1 MTKKATKNEKAASI
15 ETQLEQIQALVARM
29 EGGELS
35 LDDTLSAFEQG
46 VKLIREAQANL
57 AEAEQ
62 KIQLLTE
69 QGEEPVATAFSEE
82 DS

>member
-1 MTKKATKNEKAASI
+1 MTKKATKDASI
-15 ETQLEQIQALVARM
+15 ESQLEKIQELVTRM
-29 EGGELS
+29 EEGELS

-69 QGEEPVATAFSEE
+69 QGEAPVATSFSEE

>member
-1 MTKKATKNEKAASI
+1 MAKKATKDASI
-15 ETQLEQIQALVARM
+15 ESQLEKIQELVTRM
-29 EGGELS
+29 EEGELS

-69 QGEEPVATAFSEE
+69 QGEAPVATSFSEE

>member
-1 MTKKATKNEKAASI
+1 MAKKTTKDASI
-15 ETQLEQIQALVARM
+15 ESQLEKIQELVTRM
-29 EGGELS
+29 EEGELS

-69 QGEEPVATAFSEE
+69 QGEAPVATSFSEE